1 MLLAKPKLFTPKSHP
16 IHSPI
21 PVARNLSY
29 SCAKRV
35 IQILRLPLLM
45 ALALVELALVLALL
59 LRILHRERSYSTVAV
74 GQVFLQRAYMGL
86 DPTPTPALPVL

>member
-29 SCAKRV
+29 SCAKPV
-35 IQILRLPLLM
+35 IQILKHPLSM
-45 ALALVELALVLALL
+45 ALVQVELALVLALL
-59 LRILHRERSYSTVAV
+59 LRILHRERNYSTIAV
-74 GQVFLQRAYMGL
+74 EEVFLRRAYMGL
-86 DPTPTPALPVL
+86 NPTPTPALPVL